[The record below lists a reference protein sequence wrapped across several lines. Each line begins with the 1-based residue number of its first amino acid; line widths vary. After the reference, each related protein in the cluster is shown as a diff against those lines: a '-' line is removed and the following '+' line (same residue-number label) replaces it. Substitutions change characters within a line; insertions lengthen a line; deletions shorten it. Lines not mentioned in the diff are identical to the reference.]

1 MTMLAIR
8 VRVRPCSDLERRS
21 SSGRLTVMVP
31 SELVTV
37 MGSAT
42 TWLSWPLGPLTV
54 TVGPSRPTVT
64 PEGTG
69 TGFLPMRDMEVSSA
83 PLYRHQT

>member
-1 MTMLAIR
+1 MP
-8 VRVRPCSDLERRS
+8 VWPS
-21 SSGRLTVMVP
+21 SSGRATVMRLP
-31 SELVTV
+31 SFVTV

-54 TVGPSRPTVT
+54 TVGPSRPTST

-69 TGFLPMRDMEVSSA
+69 TGFLPMRDMCLSSA